1 MRFTR
6 FFQNDKGEGQEGVT
20 GFSGMR
26 VRAGGTK
33 MAAGIQVHNAGA
45 GVLSIWCEGSS
56 EKVYAAVTEARCPKC
71 GKVVELTHRG
81 HIKPHIEQKLGDAAT
96 AKKK

>member
-1 MRFTR
+1 
-6 FFQNDKGEGQEGVT
+6 
-20 GFSGMR
+20 
-26 VRAGGTK
+26 
-33 MAAGIQVHNAGA
+33 MAAGHTSTNAGVA
-45 GVLSIWCEGSS
+45 DVSIWCEGSS

-81 HIKPHIEQKLGDAAT
+81 HIKPHVELKLGPQAAV

>member
-1 MRFTR
+1 
-6 FFQNDKGEGQEGVT
+6 
-20 GFSGMR
+20 
-26 VRAGGTK
+26 
-33 MAAGIQVHNAGA
+33 MAAGITSTNAGA
-45 GVLSIWCEGSS
+45 ADVSIWCEGSS

-81 HIKPHIEQKLGDAAT
+81 HIKPHVELKLGQTAV